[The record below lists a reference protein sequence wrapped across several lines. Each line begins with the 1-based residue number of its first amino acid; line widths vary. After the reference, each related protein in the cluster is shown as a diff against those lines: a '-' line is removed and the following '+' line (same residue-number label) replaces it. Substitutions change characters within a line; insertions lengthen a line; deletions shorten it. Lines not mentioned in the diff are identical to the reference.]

1 MVGHGDGGDRSGTD
15 CGRWDLLFSNGRIA
29 FTPSV
34 LIRQRLVLTLAMVGA
49 NFVALSKLSECMS
62 ETNAEHRQPPN
73 TPYAAMH
80 AAPDKDAAKA
90 RTAAPAQ
97 NAAAEPDHLAAE
109 ADKLENLKQALYEA
123 FIAAP
128 KSGIPTAL
136 VDLAAAYTSALRL
149 QISLRAYSTM
159 SARSAR
165 APMFAAPRTK

>member
-1 MVGHGDGGDRSGTD
+1 
-15 CGRWDLLFSNGRIA
+15 
-29 FTPSV
+29 
-34 LIRQRLVLTLAMVGA
+34 
-49 NFVALSKLSECMS
+49 MS

-90 RTAAPAQ
+90 RTAATLQSVPS
-97 NAAAEPDHLAAE
+97 EPDHLAAE

-136 VDLAAAYTSALRL
+136 IDLAAAYTSVLRL
-149 QISLRAYSTM
+149 QMSLRAYSTM
-159 SARSAR
+159 PARSAR
-165 APMFAAPRTK
+165 APMFTAPRTK